1 MDFLKRTWAEI
12 DLDSLRTNTEAVR
25 GCLSDTTELLAVVKA
40 DAYGHGDRMVSRELA
55 GMGVNRFGVS
65 NFEEAVGLRNAGI
78 GGEILIFGVTPPT
91 LAKELAEYRVTQ
103 AILNF
108 D

>member
-25 GCLSDTTELLAVVKA
+25 GCLSSGTELMAVVKA

-55 GMGVNRFGVS
+55 GMGVTHGML
-65 NFEEAVGLRNAGI
+65 ELRA
-78 GGEILIFGVTPPT
+78 
-91 LAKELAEYRVTQ
+91 RS
-103 AILNF
+103 
-108 D
+108 